1 VLDPGRLDQHRAPT
15 VGQVPLTDDGS
26 ERLAAEL
33 ERAHELVDPPA
44 LVWLFD
50 ADTFEQ
56 HRAALYGWRDGST
69 GPRQALIVRHTWGP
83 VADVV
88 TWVCEP
94 FVHPR
99 RE

>member
-1 VLDPGRLDQHRAPT
+1 M
-15 VGQVPLTDDGS
+15 PLTDDGS